1 MRPAEGATPA
11 RPVVMGVVALLLLA
25 STAMGCLDDGNDEE
39 NLDDWYVAMTVE
51 RFDAN
56 GLHPVNV
63 TELLFKVRFGNV
75 SKDTWMI
82 QESNGFIKGPADSIP
97 VRVEA
102 RYDDGKNP
110 VEEFP
115 ILGQSN
121 VVTAALIVK
130 DGKLRLQVDGDASLY
145 KVDQSIDRYPHDK
158 ELTARFE
165 GLYGN
170 LTLYFGMN
178 LPT

>member
-1 MRPAEGATPA
+1 MASNNSCYLVIAN
-11 RPVVMGVVALLLLA
+11 LLA
-25 STAMGCLDDGNDEE
+25 
-39 NLDDWYVAMTVE
+39 
-51 RFDAN
+51 
-56 GLHPVNV
+56 
-63 TELLFKVRFGNV
+63 FKVRFGNV

-82 QESNGFIKGPADSIP
+82 QESNGFIKGPGNSIP

-130 DGKLRLQVDGDASLY
+130 DGKLKLQVDADPSLY
-145 KVDQSIDRYPHDK
+145 IVDQSIDRYPHDK
-158 ELTARFE
+158 ELTAKFE
-165 GLYGN
+165 GHYGN
-170 LTLYFGMN
+170 LTLYFDMN